1 LRRIREAVKLLFG
14 AALLIWIV
22 VYSFEGWFG

>member
-14 AALLIWIV
+14 AALLLWIV
-22 VYSFEGWFG
+22 VYSFAGRFG